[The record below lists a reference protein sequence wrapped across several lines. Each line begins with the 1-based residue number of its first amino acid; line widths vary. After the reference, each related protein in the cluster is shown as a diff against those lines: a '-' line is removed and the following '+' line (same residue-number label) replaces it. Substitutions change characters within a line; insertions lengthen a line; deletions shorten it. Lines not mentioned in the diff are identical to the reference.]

1 MLSAINIEYMKYIK
15 EYYNQTSYE
24 EISKFDYGNTPVF
37 NELRTFT
44 NTDAIKL
51 DNILKRLKLKYKSK
65 VELSNFWF
73 LNWPIWLKSE
83 YIDTSD
89 INQVEWLNEWSE
101 IFKSNIRNNESD
113 KNPIYKDKQLYLRCQ
128 TEDKYF
134 YQAGYRMFIVNITIG
149 ALFIVLLSFL
159 FAGMIVLWKLPD
171 INPIILMFGDLIKN
185 YSQTIREVLVFEGT
199 GFILGFIFY
208 KKSP

>member
-1 MLSAINIEYMKYIK
+1 MKYIK

-134 YQAGYRMFIVNITIG
+134 YQAGYRMFIVNIICDTNDYYYYIEIS
-149 ALFIVLLSFL
+149 L
-159 FAGMIVLWKLPD
+159 
-171 INPIILMFGDLIKN
+171 
-185 YSQTIREVLVFEGT
+185 EG
-199 GFILGFIFY
+199 Y
-208 KKSP
+208 KKYFKCDQEHGLENCLETELKKWKFP